1 MNKRSVAVLLL
12 ILSML
17 APASARQNQKPGQK
31 KDDQSNDVVRI
42 GVTLVQV
49 NVTVTD
55 GKGNPVTDLRA
66 EDFELEQN
74 GRPVQISNFSYVT
87 VKAANQ
93 LAEAATRRPAEKVNV
108 KGDKK
113 VALPPP
119 PPVKLKA
126 EQVRRTIALVVDDL
140 TLSFE
145 STHMVREALRK
156 FVNEQMQE
164 GDMAAIIRTGAGM
177 GALQQFTNDRQQLY
191 AAIDRVRWKPGYSGI
206 NAFAPVVIDPTGGIA
221 RDFDPSNVNTLAQ
234 DKSRDIQNAERQQE
248 IKAQENVFDRDRD
261 LTGDSNRGGRDTS
274 GMDML
279 RQQVFAVGTL
289 GALGFLVRGLQQL
302 PGRKSVVL
310 FSDSL
315 RIYNREE
322 GITRVQTALDNLID
336 QANRASVVI
345 YTIDSRGLQT
355 LTMTAADDLSGDM
368 DPKGSFES
376 SDYSKFTAKT
386 QTALTDRRREFFE
399 AQEGLS
405 YLAHKTGGLFI
416 KNTNDLGRGVARALR
431 EQEGYYLIGFV
442 PDEETFKNKGDSRAF
457 HDISIKVKRPGLRVR
472 TRTGFYGAT
481 DQEASRKVGTAG
493 QQLLTALASPFN
505 SGDIGV
511 RMTAQFGHDAKQGA
525 FVNAMLHIDAR
536 DLQFEDVVNGW
547 RKTTIEIAA
556 FTFGDNGQVIDQSDR
571 AYTISMSAS
580 DYLRTLEKGVFYRI
594 NLPIK
599 KAGAYQL
606 RTAVRDH
613 ISGKLGSANQFIEIP
628 DLKKAKMSLGG
639 IIVRGYD
646 KQSDAGQ
653 SARQVADTAE
663 GKVEESNP
671 QASPAVRRFE
681 RGMALDYAYVIYN
694 SKTRK
699 ETGRPLLDTRVR
711 MFKDG
716 KEVFASRPNEYDG
729 SGQTN
734 LKQIVA
740 GGRLLLGKDLEPG
753 EYALQVVVI
762 DKADKDPRPVTQW
775 IDFEIVK

>member
-1 MNKRSVAVLLL
+1 
-12 ILSML
+12 
-17 APASARQNQKPGQK
+17 
-31 KDDQSNDVVRI
+31 
-42 GVTLVQV
+42 
-49 NVTVTD
+49 
-55 GKGNPVTDLRA
+55 
-66 EDFELEQN
+66 
-74 GRPVQISNFSYVT
+74 
-87 VKAANQ
+87 
-93 LAEAATRRPAEKVNV
+93 
-108 KGDKK
+108 
-113 VALPPP
+113 
-119 PPVKLKA
+119 
-126 EQVRRTIALVVDDL
+126 
-140 TLSFE
+140 
-145 STHMVREALRK
+145 VREALRK
-156 FVNEQMQE
+156 YVNEQMQE
-164 GDMAAIIRTGAGM
+164 GDLAAIIRTGAGM

-206 NAFAPVVIDPTGGIA
+206 NAFAPVTVDPTGGIS
-221 RDFDPSNVNTLAQ
+221 RDFDPSNVNTLAR
-234 DKSRDIQNAERQQE
+234 DKSRGDIGTPEQQRDNRLQE
-248 IKAQENVFDRDRD
+248 QQFNKARD

-310 FSDSL
+310 FSDAL

-322 GITRVQTALDNLID
+322 GITRVQTALDNLVD
-336 QANRASVVI
+336 QANRAAVVI

-355 LTMTAADDLSGDM
+355 LGMTAADDLSGDIESFR
-368 DPKGSFES
+368 GSDAS
-376 SDYSKFTAKT
+376 LNNSLTSDYSKFLAKSE
-386 QTALTDRRREFFE
+386 TALTERRREFFE

-431 EQEGYYLIGFV
+431 EQEAYYLIGFV
-442 PDEETFKNKGDSRAF
+442 PDEDTFKAKGGSRAF

-481 DQEASRKVGTAG
+481 DQEARGRVGTAG
-493 QQLLTALASPFN
+493 QQLLTALASPFS
-505 SGDIGV
+505 SGDIGL
-511 RMTAQFGHDAKQGA
+511 RMTAQFGHDRKQGP

-536 DLQFEDVVNGW
+536 DLQFEEIVNGW

-571 AYTISMSAS
+571 AYTISMSDS
-580 DYLRTLEKGVFYRI
+580 DYRRTLERGIFYRI

-613 ISGKLGSANQFIEIP
+613 LSGRLGSANQFIEIP
-628 DLKKAKMSLGG
+628 DLKKARMAIGG
-639 IIVRGYD
+639 VVVRGYD
-646 KQSDAGQ
+646 SRSDAGQ
-653 SARQVADTAE
+653 SARQVADATE

-681 RGMALDYAYVIYN
+681 RGMALDYAYIIYN
-694 SKTRK
+694 AKTRK
-699 ETGRPLLDTRVR
+699 ETGRPLLETRVR
-711 MFKDG
+711 MFRDG
-716 KEVFASRPNEYDG
+716 KEIFATRANQYDG
-729 SGQTN
+729 AGQTDM
-734 LKQIVA
+734 KQIVA
-740 GGRLLLGKDLEPG
+740 GGRLLLGGDLVPG

-762 DKADKDPRPVTQW
+762 DKAEKEPRPVTQW

>member
-1 MNKRSVAVLLL
+1 MLLV
-12 ILSML
+12 LSML
-17 APASARQNQKPGQK
+17 AAASARQSQRPGQEK
-31 KDDQSNDVVRI
+31 GAKNNDVVRI
-42 GVTLVQV
+42 GVTLVQLD
-49 NVTVTD
+49 VTVTD
-55 GKGNPVTDLRA
+55 GKGNPVSDLRA
-66 EDFELEQN
+66 EDFELEHN
-74 GRPVQISNFSYVT
+74 GKPVQISNFSYVS
-87 VKAANQ
+87 VEAANQ
-93 LAEAATRRPAEKVNV
+93 LARSETARVAERADK
-108 KGDKK
+108 KGDKRI
-113 VALPPP
+113 ALPLP
-119 PPVKLKA
+119 PPVKLKP

-145 STHMVREALRK
+145 STHLVREALRK

-164 GDMAAIIRTGAGM
+164 GDLAAIIRTGAGM

-206 NAFAPVVIDPTGGIA
+206 NAFAPVTIDPTGGLA
-221 RDFDPSNVNTLAQ
+221 RDFDPSNVNTLAR
-234 DKSRDIQNAERQQE
+234 DKSRGDVGTPEQQRE
-248 IKAQENVFDRDRD
+248 KRLQEQEFNKARD

-274 GMDML
+274 GLDML

-310 FSDSL
+310 FSDAL

-355 LTMTAADDLSGDM
+355 LGITAADDLSGDI
-368 DPKGSFES
+368 DARQAKETFDQN
-376 SDYSKFTAKT
+376 SDYSKFFAKT
-386 QTALTDRRREFFE
+386 ETALTDRRREFFE

-416 KNTNDLGRGVARALR
+416 RNTNDLGRGVSRALR

-442 PDEETFKNKGDSRAF
+442 PDEDTFKEKGGSRAF
-457 HDISIKVKRPGLRVR
+457 HDVSIKVKRPGLRVR

-493 QQLLTALASPFN
+493 QQLLTALASPFS

-511 RMTAQFGHDAKQGA
+511 RMTAQFGHDRKQGP

-536 DLQFEDVVNGW
+536 DLQFEEIVNGW

-571 AYTISMSAS
+571 AYSISMSDS
-580 DYLRTLEKGVFYRI
+580 DYRRTLERGIFYRI

-613 ISGKLGSANQFIEIP
+613 LSGKLGSANQFIEIP
-628 DLKKAKMSLGG
+628 DVKKARMSLGG
-639 IIVRGYD
+639 IVVRGYD
-646 KQSDAGQ
+646 SRSDAGQ
-653 SARQVADTAE
+653 SARQVAAATE

-681 RGMALDYAYVIYN
+681 RGMALDYAYIIYN
-694 SKTRK
+694 AKTRK
-699 ETGRPLLDTRVR
+699 ETGRPHLETRVR
-711 MFKDG
+711 MFRDG
-716 KEVFASRPNEYDG
+716 KEIFATRPSEYDG
-729 SGQTN
+729 SGQSDP
-734 LKQIVA
+734 KQIVA
-740 GGRLLLGKDLEPG
+740 GGRLLLGGDLAPG
-753 EYALQVVVI
+753 EYALQVVVV
-762 DKADKDPRPVTQW
+762 DKAEKDPRPVAQW